1 MKIVYDA
8 IKKFILTDME
18 NPLKEMETK
27 EGEFPLP
34 DAKNIIYG
42 TADLTR
48 NEAKILVAGV
58 PDSVKEDTG
67 SLDSGVIEGNVV
79 ICFAFRGLAYSTLM
93 ERMETYAAAFRMA
106 LRSNPSLSGAVMNVD
121 LGTTEYFPDAGATH
135 GTMTVAEVEVTVRV
149 TEKKAEGIDPF
160 SDF

>member
-18 NPLKEMETK
+18 NPLKEMETI
-27 EGEFPLP
+27 EGEFPLH

-48 NEAKILVAGV
+48 HEAKILVAIV

-67 SLDSGVIEGNVV
+67 SLDSGVIEGTVLV
-79 ICFAFRGLAYSTLM
+79 CFAFRGLPYTTLV

-106 LRSNPSLSGAVMNVD
+106 LRSNPSLSDAVMNAD
-121 LGTTEYFPDAGATH
+121 IGTTEYYPDAGATH
-135 GTMTVAEVEVTVRV
+135 GTMTVAEIELTVRCE
-149 TEKKAEGIDPF
+149 EKKADGIDP
-160 SDF
+160 SEN